1 MDSQV
6 CITFGVVDPPFT
18 YRMVDNMK
26 FITNLKFG
34 AVNHLI
40 DKKRVA
46 NTKIIKNR
54 VNTKFNTNLTVQ
66 VVLFKI

>member
-1 MDSQV
+1 
-6 CITFGVVDPPFT
+6 
-18 YRMVDNMK
+18 MVDNMK